1 MRHWSIKTD
10 YTRIRYVGYAPLNV
24 AVSRSGSSLL
34 IPDTSHPPEE
44 RFPTAKEAGS
54 LVCASKLIESIDERA
69 KALEK
74 EFLPSGEVLS
84 LISRVTHYSLLE
96 RIDLAPV
103 DITRWP
109 DPPHV
114 ALANSSI
121 DTADRAKQFVRRYGF
136 GAGMALQT
144 PVLRKEPLAV
154 TIPLQKLKNDQE
166 FLRRIWTDT
175 ELGWLK
181 ETFGWAPDDIDFVN
195 GAPRL
200 KFIDLWDYTLILFM
214 IDASLGKLKVCPNPE
229 CKTLKYF
236 VRERKN
242 QKYCSAVCKNTFN
255 VKNWLANSENRK
267 RWNLSRQKT
276 TNKGEVRTP

>member
-1 MRHWSIKTD
+1 MRHWSRKID
-10 YTRIRYVGYAPLNV
+10 YTCITYAGYAPLNV
-24 AVSRSGSSLL
+24 AISSGGSSLL
-34 IPDTSHPPEE
+34 IPPTSHRPDE

-54 LVCASKLIESIDERA
+54 LVCASKLIEFIDERA

-74 EFLPSGEVLS
+74 DSLPSGEVLS
-84 LISRVTHYSLLE
+84 LVSRATHCALLE

-114 ALANSSI
+114 RLANSSI
-121 DTADRAKQFVRRYGF
+121 DTADGAKKFLRAYGF
-136 GAGMALQT
+136 GPGMVLQT

-154 TIPLQKLKNDQE
+154 TIPLQKLKDDQE

-200 KFIDLWDYTLILFM
+200 KFIDLWDYILILFM
-214 IDASLGKLKVCPNPE
+214 IDASLGKLKVCRESGVQNPKIFRSGAKKSKILLH
-229 CKTLKYF
+229 CL
-236 VRERKN
+236 
-242 QKYCSAVCKNTFN
+242 
-255 VKNWLANSENRK
+255 
-267 RWNLSRQKT
+267 
-276 TNKGEVRTP
+276 